1 MNYDKK
7 LNEKMAPNDD
17 IFYKK
22 HLMEIAESFDEN
34 IKVYNYKLRKETTE
48 ELIREDL
55 KKISKRIDKLEGN
68 ILNILLLLKYQKSN
82 ENKIIN
88 EIISD
93 LED

>member
-1 MNYDKK
+1 MNYEKK

-22 HLMEIAESFDEN
+22 HLMEIAESFDDN
-34 IKVYNYKLRKETTE
+34 IKVYNYKLKKETTE

-88 EIISD
+88 EIIND